1 LRFFIVL
8 KEKTHMK
15 NLILIFTFVLLSVSV
30 SAQDA
35 KKASS
40 ARPSEQKEI
49 SADNHLKRTIQQKQ
63 LSSAP
68 ERIADTASQTE
79 TRKDVKRK
87 KRSCGT
93 KCRSKA

>member
-1 LRFFIVL
+1 
-8 KEKTHMK
+8 MK
-15 NLILIFTFVLLSVSV
+15 NLIPIFIIALLSLSV

-35 KKASS
+35 KKAST

-49 SADNHLKRTIQQKQ
+49 TADNHLKRTIQQKQ

-79 TRKDVKRK
+79 IRKDVRKKKRK
-87 KRSCGT
+87 CCT
-93 KCRSKA
+93 KSSSKA